1 VRSARDRGKVVLTNQ
16 TSPED
21 AMPFM
26 TSFNVYAGGVLVEEI
41 SFNGEGRLTKLKDEI
56 TLIAS
61 NSMGNSVGS
70 ITLKYQR

>member
-1 VRSARDRGKVVLTNQ
+1 
-16 TSPED
+16 
-21 AMPFM
+21 MPFM

-70 ITLKYQR
+70 ITLKYQGKRPWYKKYQVPLYSFIFHLK